1 LRAMAVKAR
10 TYLVRARVRVRVSVR
25 VEDEGVRG
33 GGPQQPRRQ
42 VQRAPRGVDS
52 FEPGECL
59 VRARARVRVRTK
71 VRAGARARARARAT
85 ARARARARAR
95 VHLVVRALIH
105 RVSGVS
111 PRLVPLKDGRWTEGA
126 LAPPPRDVV
135 PVRARARARVRAR
148 ARARARV
155 RVRVRVRARVRV
167 RGSGVGV
174 GLGSARSCLPISPQ
188 RKPSEAAL
196 SSKHAESVTIPC
208 RRSAAPL
215 GTW

>member
-1 LRAMAVKAR
+1 LRAKAVKAR

-71 VRAGARARARARAT
+71 VRAGARARAR
-85 ARARARARAR
+85 

-105 RVSGVS
+105 SVSGVS
-111 PRLVPLKDGRWTEGA
+111 PRLVPLKDGRRTEGA

-135 PVRARARARVRAR
+135 PVRARARARVRAT
-148 ARARARV
+148 ARATARV

>member
-1 LRAMAVKAR
+1 
-10 TYLVRARVRVRVSVR
+10 VRARVRVRVSVR

-59 VRARARVRVRTK
+59 VRARVRVRVRTK

-105 RVSGVS
+105 SVSGVS
-111 PRLVPLKDGRWTEGA
+111 PRLVPLKDGRRTEGA

-135 PVRARARARVRAR
+135 PVRARARARVRATAR
-148 ARARARV
+148 ATARARA

>member
-1 LRAMAVKAR
+1 LRAKAVKAR

-105 RVSGVS
+105 SVSGVS
-111 PRLVPLKDGRWTEGA
+111 PRLVPLKDGRRTEGA

-135 PVRARARARVRAR
+135 PVRARARARVRATAR
-148 ARARARV
+148 ATARARA
-155 RVRVRVRARVRV
+155 RV

-174 GLGSARSCLPISPQ
+174 GVGSARSCLPISPQ